1 MSPSEKIL
9 DKLSKL
15 KAAREGEAA
24 LGNSAAAE
32 AFAEAINRLL
42 IQHELSE
49 VDIPVGGVKDEPIVE
64 QLVDLKQFGIK
75 HSRVRIGWQEAL
87 ARIVAQAHLCKFL
100 VATGSNFITFVG
112 TREHV
117 AVAEYAYGVLASAA
131 DRMSFAAREQWWKD
145 ECGGQHLESNGFRGS
160 WLSGFIGRIGERFKE
175 ARKAEV
181 AQAANSST
189 ALMRLDNALV
199 RVQKHVDEKY
209 KRKVAGTSMGGNNA
223 AGYRAGRAAA
233 DQMKIRQRGVGSSST
248 KQIGGK

>member
-1 MSPSEKIL
+1 MTTDKVL

-49 VDIPVGGVKDEPIVE
+49 VDIPIGGVKDEPIIE
-64 QLVDLKQFGIK
+64 QQVDLKQFGIK
-75 HSRVRIGWQEAL
+75 YSRVRIGWQEAL
-87 ARIVAQAHLCKFL
+87 ARIVAPAHLCRFL
-100 VATGSNFITFVG
+100 VHSGSNFITFVG

-131 DRMSFAAREQWWKD
+131 DRMSMKAREDWWKD
-145 ECGGQHLESNGFRGS
+145 ECGGQHLESGGFRAS
-160 WLSGFIGRIGERFKE
+160 WLSGFIGRIGERFRE
-175 ARKAEV
+175 ARKVEV
-181 AQAANSST
+181 AQAVNSST
-189 ALMRLDNALV
+189 ALMRLDNALT
-199 RVQKHVDEKY
+199 RVSKHIGEKY
-209 KRKVAGTSMGGNNA
+209 KSKVRAASTGGNSA

-233 DQMKIRQRGVGSSST
+233 DQMKLGQKGVGTSHQRSL
-248 KQIGGK
+248 KG